1 MGIKNLNSV
10 IKESMKT
17 ITFDKLRHTK
27 IGVDFSLFLYRFI
40 YNNNNPI
47 ECFLRQIHL
56 FFRHN
61 ILPVYVIDGDA
72 PIEKRTTLEKRAQK
86 RQKIYD
92 DIARLLE
99 KKMENNSPTTNSKID
114 SEITKLERRC
124 VIFSQKQIQDLFYFF
139 DILGIPVIRENEE
152 ADFILAKLSSAN
164 KIDYILSD
172 DSDVLVFGA
181 KKVLKN
187 FSITDEKCQLYTLDD
202 ILENIDVPFH
212 KFVDICILCGCDY
225 TTKIRNMNCSK
236 SFQLITQYG
245 SIEEVINNTE
255 YIINLEQIKKAREL
269 FEKEL
274 PADTI
279 DRISASIVKKNFK
292 FEELCKFLQ
301 THIEKKYLIPIFLHS
316 LRGGN
321 CRREMQTPLT
331 LTNHE

>member
-10 IKESMKT
+10 IKESTKT
-17 ITFDKLRHTK
+17 ITFDKLRYTK
-27 IGVDFSLFLYRFI
+27 IGIDFSLFLYRFI

-72 PIEKRTTLEKRAQK
+72 PLEKRTTLEKRSQK
-86 RQKIYD
+86 RQKMYD

-99 KKMENNSPTTNSKID
+99 KKMENNSPTTSSRIH

-139 DILGIPVIRENEE
+139 ELLGIPVIHENEE
-152 ADFILAKLSSAN
+152 ADFILAKLSAAN

-187 FSITDEKCQLYTLDD
+187 FSITDEKCQLYILDD
-202 ILENIDVPFH
+202 ILENIGVPFH
-212 KFVDICILCGCDY
+212 KFVDICIMCGCDY

-236 SFQLITQYG
+236 SFQLILQYG
-245 SIEEVINNTE
+245 SIEEVAKNTE
-255 YIINLEQIKKAREL
+255 YSINLEQIKKAREL
-269 FEKEL
+269 FGKEL
-274 PADTI
+274 PEETMA
-279 DRISASIVKKNFK
+279 RISASIVKKNCRLD
-292 FEELCKFLQ
+292 ELGVFLRAN
-301 THIEKKYLIPIFLHS
+301 IEKKYLIPIFMHS
-316 LRGGN
+316 VIHPN
-321 CRREMQTPLT
+321 F
-331 LTNHE
+331 

>member
-10 IKESMKT
+10 IKESTKT
-17 ITFDKLRHTK
+17 ITFDKLRYTK
-27 IGVDFSLFLYRFI
+27 IGIDFSLFLYRFI

-72 PIEKRTTLEKRAQK
+72 PLEKRTTLEKRAQK
-86 RQKIYD
+86 RQKMYD

-99 KKMENNSPTTNSKID
+99 KKMENNSPTTNSRIH

-139 DILGIPVIRENEE
+139 EILGIPVIRENEE
-152 ADFILAKLSSAN
+152 ADFILAKLSAAN

-187 FSITDEKCQLYTLDD
+187 FNITDEKCQLYILDD
-202 ILENIDVPFH
+202 ILENIGVSFH

-225 TTKIRNMNCSK
+225 TTKIKNMNCSK
-236 SFQLITQYG
+236 SFQLILQYG
-245 SIEEVINNTE
+245 SIEEVTKNTE
-255 YIINLEQIKKAREL
+255 YSINLEQIEKAREL
-269 FEKEL
+269 FGKEL
-274 PADTI
+274 PEETMA
-279 DRISASIVKKNFK
+279 RISASIVKKNCRLD
-292 FEELCKFLQ
+292 ELGIFLRAN
-301 THIEKKYLIPIFLHS
+301 IEKKFLIPIFMHS
-316 LRGGN
+316 VIHPNL
-321 CRREMQTPLT
+321 
-331 LTNHE
+331 